1 MQFKMMKGKNLISK
15 QASLLYLRNFGIV
28 SDDVVLLMK
37 TNLTVLEIKIPEI
50 QQALRARND

>member
-1 MQFKMMKGKNLISK
+1 MKGNNLISK

-37 TNLTVLEIKIPEI
+37 TNLTGLEIKIPEI
-50 QQALRARND
+50 QQSLRARND